1 MKTPEDEAFEDIE
14 RRQGGGFKAKQA
26 MAADKVG
33 PFERWWYYEGS
44 GPPQKGEDCEEHTKR
59 MCKIAWSNGA
69 DVTAQ
74 PAQERDFSCKVCGN
88 KPNSDGELEHGKGC
102 YTQDENGGGSEFIL
116 DAVTA
121 LQPAQEP
128 VAWVGLTLD
137 EIEELFQSAA
147 GADEETDIRFARLIE
162 AKLKEKNT

>member
-1 MKTPEDEAFEDIE
+1 MKTEEDEAFEDIE

-44 GPPQKGEDCEEHTKR
+44 GPPQKGEDCEEHTKQ

-69 DVTAQ
+69 YVAT
-74 PAQERDFSCKVCGN
+74 
-88 KPNSDGELEHGKGC
+88 
-102 YTQDENGGGSEFIL
+102 
-116 DAVTA
+116 
-121 LQPAQEP
+121 QPAQEP
-128 VAWVGLTLD
+128 VAWVGLTYE

-147 GADEETDIRFARLIE
+147 GADEETVIRFARLIE
-162 AKLKEKNT
+162 SKIKEKNT